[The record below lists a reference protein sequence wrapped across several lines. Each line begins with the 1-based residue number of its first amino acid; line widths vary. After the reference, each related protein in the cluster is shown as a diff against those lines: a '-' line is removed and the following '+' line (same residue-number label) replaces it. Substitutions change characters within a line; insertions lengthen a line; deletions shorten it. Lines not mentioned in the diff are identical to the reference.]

1 MLLKMRRTSHAQDL
15 LVAWHVGI
23 ETLTDFTPLGLVVEA
38 PRVIITPKNFPAN
51 TLQEFIASLKAKKGM
66 AKYGHAGA
74 RLGIACELHPL
85 QRRNRRRHRRCTL
98 SRPRTGNAGFD
109 CGRIDYLCDSPS
121 TSKPQIDGGFVKAI
135 ATTGEQRWYT
145 LAQVP
150 TVREHGVDFVTGP
163 VPCPEHP

>member
-74 RLGIACELHPL
+74 GSASHVSCILF
-85 QRRNRRRHRRCTL
+85 
-98 SRPRTGNAGFD
+98 NA
-109 CGRIDYLCDSPS
+109 
-121 TSKPQIDGGFVKAI
+121 AI
-135 ATTGEQRWYT
+135 
-145 LAQVP
+145 
-150 TVREHGVDFVTGP
+150 GVDIVA
-163 VPCPEHP
+163 VPYPGF